1 MRRVLASNSQEN
13 TFSIGFNACN
23 NYTNGERAISEVTCP
38 VLFLLGENDQM
49 TPPKAAQSL
58 VKLAPHAKT
67 VTVQA
72 GHSLMTESQHLL
84 DLTLPL

>member
-1 MRRVLASNSQEN
+1 MGA
-13 TFSIGFNACN
+13 
-23 NYTNGERAISEVTCP
+23 
-38 VLFLLGENDQM
+38 NDQM

-72 GHSLMTESQHLL
+72 GHQLMSEAPDAVLDALL
-84 DLTLPL
+84 KFIKK